1 MVLNFDKEQKF
12 HLVWAYSIAIILII
26 IASLYFANTSIGID
40 DFSDNVGLPAYTII
54 PGALVIFSIW
64 AVTRSET
71 IQELPK
77 NSLVFLSVAFICWFI
92 AELTWN
98 LYEHVLEIDPYPS
111 IADLFYISAPIFM
124 IIALWIYLK
133 STKKKISKKKVA
145 LASIISLSI
154 LVPSLVLTFEGGI
167 EDEPLENFVALSY
180 PIVDSV
186 LLVLAIIT
194 ILFLISSKRNFF
206 WLMILS
212 GIIIFLVAD
221 IFYLF
226 LVIQDMYVDGHPV
239 DILWVSAYTIWA
251 TMMFYI
257 IFESKQLHERKDS
270 EVYEKYGSK
279 KIEKYGVFLGLL
291 LINTTVAILLVGI
304 NYFVHPKPQET
315 ILQFFSWILIVT
327 VIIFSSIVILLNS
340 RLNNTLQNRT
350 LQLEKMTDELIK
362 SERFSAIGELA
373 SRISHDIRN
382 PLSNLQMSI
391 ELMKKSPPHTKISD
405 DTINEKLELA
415 SKNIERISH
424 QVNDVLGFVQN
435 REMKKENFRLTS
447 CVRDAI
453 ESVHIPENIKIKY
466 TKSGIHVK
474 ADPFQLQI
482 VFNNLI
488 INAIQAI
495 GKDNG
500 EILIRLTENDNESI
514 IKVENSGP
522 SISEDVLPHI
532 FDSLVTTKQ
541 VGTGLGLVSCKTI
554 IENHKGSITV
564 RNDPTV
570 FTVTI
575 PKQQN

>member
-12 HLVWAYSIAIILII
+12 QLVWAYSIVAMLII
-26 IASLYFANTSIGID
+26 IASLYIANISFSIEN
-40 DFSDNVGLPAYTII
+40 FSKTISLPAYTII

-64 AVTRSET
+64 AITRAGT

-77 NSLVFLSVAFICWFI
+77 KSLIFLSASFTCWFI
-92 AELTWN
+92 AEQSWN
-98 LYEHVLEIDPYPS
+98 LYEHVLDIDPYPS
-111 IADLFYISAPIFM
+111 VADLFYILGPIFM
-124 IIALWIYLK
+124 FISLTIFLK
-133 STKKKISKKKVA
+133 STKKKISKKNLTVA
-145 LASIISLSI
+145 CIISSLI
-154 LVPSLVLTFEGGI
+154 LVPSLLATLEVGT
-167 EDEPLENFVALSY
+167 EDEPLEIIVALSY
-180 PIVDSV
+180 PIADAI
-186 LLVLAIIT
+186 LLVPAIII
-194 ILFLISSKRNFF
+194 ILFLISSKLNFF
-206 WLMILS
+206 WIMIIA
-212 GIIIFLVAD
+212 GIIIMLAAD
-221 IFYLF
+221 TSFLF
-226 LVIQDMYVDGHPV
+226 LVISDEYVDGHPV
-239 DILWVSAYTIWA
+239 DILWISAYTIWA

-257 IFESKQLHERKDS
+257 IFESKRRRDRVNS

-279 KIEKYGVFLGLL
+279 KIEKYGVFLGLVF
-291 LINTTVAILLVGI
+291 INTTVAVLLVGI
-304 NYFVHPKPQET
+304 NYFIHPKPADT

-340 RLNNTLQNRT
+340 RLNKTLENRT
-350 LQLEKMTDELIK
+350 SQLEKMTEELVK
-362 SERFSAIGELA
+362 SERFSAIGEVA

-382 PLSNLQMSI
+382 PLSNIQMSI

-405 DTINEKLELA
+405 DNINEKLELA

-424 QVNDVLGFVQN
+424 QVNDVLGFVKN
-435 REMKKENFRLTS
+435 REMKNENFRLTT
-447 CVRDAI
+447 CVHDAI
-453 ESVHIPENIKIKY
+453 ESVHIPDNIKIKY
-466 TKSGIHVK
+466 TKSDVHIK

-500 EILIRLTENDNESI
+500 EILIRLSENDDEAI
-514 IKVENSGP
+514 VEVENSGP
-522 SISEDVLPHI
+522 RISEDVLPNI

-570 FTVTI
+570 FTITI

>member
-1 MVLNFDKEQKF
+1 MVLNFYKNQKF
-12 HLVWAYSIAIILII
+12 HLVWAYSLVIMLIV
-26 IASLYFANTSIGID
+26 IASLYFANISFGIEN
-40 DFSDNVGLPAYTII
+40 FSDTVSLPAYTII
-54 PGALVIFSIW
+54 PGALVILSIW
-64 AVTRSET
+64 AITRAEF

-77 NSLVFLSVAFICWFI
+77 NSLIFLSIAFICWFI
-92 AELTWN
+92 AEQSWN

-111 IADLFYISAPIFM
+111 VADLFYISAPIFM
-124 IIALWIYLK
+124 FIALTIFLK
-133 STKKKISKKKVA
+133 STKKKISKKNFVFS
-145 LASIISLSI
+145 SIIAIVI
-154 LVPSLVLTFEGGI
+154 LVPSLLATLEVGI
-167 EDEPLENFVALSY
+167 EDEPLEIIVALIY
-180 PIVDSV
+180 PIVDAI
-186 LLVLAIIT
+186 LLVPAIII

-206 WLMILS
+206 WLMIIG
-212 GIIIFLVAD
+212 GIIILLSAD
-221 IFYLF
+221 TIFLF
-226 LVIQDMYVDGHPV
+226 LVISDEYVDGHPV
-239 DILWVSAYTIWA
+239 DILFISSYTIWA
-251 TMMFYI
+251 TMMFYLI
-257 IFESKQLHERKDS
+257 YESKQHQQRMNS

-279 KIEKYGVFLGLL
+279 KIEKYGVLIGLIF
-291 LINTTVAILLVGI
+291 INTTVAILLIGI
-304 NYFVHPKPQET
+304 NYFIQPKPHET
-315 ILQFFSWILIVT
+315 ILQFFSWILIMT

-340 RLNNTLQNRT
+340 RLNKTLQNRT
-350 LQLEKMTDELIK
+350 SMLEKMTSELIK
-362 SERFSAIGELA
+362 SERFSAIGEVA

-391 ELMKKSPPHTKISD
+391 ELMKKSPPRTKISD
-405 DTINEKLELA
+405 DTIKEKLELA

-435 REMKKENFRLTS
+435 REMKKDYFRLTT

-453 ESVHIPENIKIKY
+453 ESVHVPENIKVKY
-466 TKSGIHVK
+466 TKSDVHVK

-500 EILIRLTENDNESI
+500 EILIRLSENNDEAI

-522 SISEDVLPHI
+522 SIPEDVLPHI
-532 FDSLVTTKQ
+532 FESLVTTKQ
-541 VGTGLGLVSCKTI
+541 IGTGLGLVSCKTI

-570 FTVTI
+570 FIITI